1 MQPAQPV
8 AARVAE
14 TARPVVIKRVV
25 TAHHAVG
32 VNLEAGLLD
41 AAAGAA
47 VDPRVSLTACY
58 LPALVIGV
66 VIRSQVHVHRE
77 GDIPHAA
84 DTIVV
89 FPHDRGWRVDV
100 HAGPDRGTPDPR
112 ADFPHGAE
120 EPQGRRELVPAVVEH
135 QDAAAAAHLLE
146 LPFKTAHRHLP
157 AAQAGSGHFHVV
169 TADLAD

>member
-14 TARPVVIKRVV
+14 TARPVVIERVV

-32 VNLEAGLLD
+32 VDLQARLLD

-47 VDPRVSLTACY
+47 IEPRISLTACY
-58 LPALVIGV
+58 LPAFVISV
-66 VIRSQVHVHRE
+66 VIRSQVHFHRE

-89 FPHDRGWRVDV
+89 LPHDCGWRVDV
-100 HAGPDRGTPDPR
+100 HTGPDGGIPDPR
-112 ADFPHGAE
+112 ADFPHRAE
-120 EPQGRRELVPAVVEH
+120 EPQGRRELVPAVVEY
-135 QDAAAAAHLLE
+135 QDAAAALHLLK
-146 LPFKTAHRHLP
+146 LPFKTAHWHVP
-157 AAQAGSGHFHVV
+157 AAQASSGHLHVV
-169 TADLAD
+169 